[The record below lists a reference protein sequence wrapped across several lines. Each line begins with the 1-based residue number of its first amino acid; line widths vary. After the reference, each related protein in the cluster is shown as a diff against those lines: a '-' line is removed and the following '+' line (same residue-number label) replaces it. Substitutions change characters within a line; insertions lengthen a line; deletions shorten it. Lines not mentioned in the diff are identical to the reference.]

1 MCNKARIN
9 KFCDVAVHCSTCPLP
24 NITVELGELG
34 VQVDDGL
41 VGLILDLLDLCYL
54 TARECVCESDRGVR
68 QRE

>member
-9 KFCDVAVHCSTCPLP
+9 KFWDAAVHCTCPLP